1 MWDNK
6 RGKTNKDLNNK
17 YLRTFNHIFAY
28 NQIAIFKMNTK
39 GIVYKVKSNEYEF
52 SFTADEIEQMNII
65 TKSTGNFHMIRN
77 HRSVN
82 AKLVSED
89 FEKKKLVMEVDGEN
103 FHIEINNELDQMLEK
118 MGFDTTAAKQI
129 KDIKAP
135 MPGLVLEISVADGQD
150 VKQGDRIIILEAMKM
165 ENSIMIHCDASIKK
179 IHVKAGQAV
188 DKGQVLVELH

>member
-1 MWDNK
+1 MS
-6 RGKTNKDLNNK
+6 T
-17 YLRTFNHIFAY
+17 T
-28 NQIAIFKMNTK
+28 
-39 GIVYKVKSNEYEF
+39 GIIYKVKSNEYEF
-52 SFTADEIEQMNII
+52 SFTAEEIEQTNII
-65 TKSTGNFHMIRN
+65 TRSPGNFHMISN

-82 AKLVSED
+82 TKLVSED
-89 FEKKKLVMEVDGEN
+89 INKKKFVIEVEGEN
-103 FHIEINNELDQMLEK
+103 YHIAINDELDQMLDK

-129 KDIKAP
+129 KNIKAP
-135 MPGLVLEISVADGQD
+135 MPGLVLEISVAEGQE

>member
-1 MWDNK
+1 
-6 RGKTNKDLNNK
+6 
-17 YLRTFNHIFAY
+17 
-28 NQIAIFKMNTK
+28 MNTPD
-39 GIVYKVKSNEYEF
+39 ITYKVKSNEYEF
-52 SFTADEIEQMNII
+52 SFTEDEIQQMNII
-65 TKSTGNFHMIRN
+65 HSSPINFHMIRN

-89 FEKKKLVMEVDGEN
+89 LEKKMIVMEIEGEN
-103 FHIEINNELDQMLEK
+103 FHIKINNELDQMLTT
-118 MGFDTTAAKQI
+118 MGFDATAAKQI

-135 MPGLVLEISVADGQD
+135 MPGLVLEISVADGQE

>member
-1 MWDNK
+1 MIKNK
-6 RGKTNKDLNNK
+6 SCQ
-17 YLRTFNHIFAY
+17 A
-28 NQIAIFKMNTK
+28 
-39 GIVYKVKSNEYEF
+39 KVNDFVF
-52 SFTADEIEQMNII
+52 SFTANEIDQMNII
-65 TKSTGNFHMIRN
+65 TKLPGKFHMIRN
-77 HRSVN
+77 NRSVN
-82 AKLVSED
+82 ATLLSED
-89 FEKKKLVMEVDGEN
+89 IEMKTMVMEVEGEI

-118 MGFDTTAAKQI
+118 MGFDTTTAKQI

-135 MPGLVLEISVADGQD
+135 MPGLVLEISVSDGQE